1 MPSRTALILS
11 GGRRNF
17 RGDPIFGFLAK
28 IALRGVRAI
37 AGRIGR
43 RAVTPGPVAV
53 AKRAVAAVGRVAG
66 TRTGRIL
73 ATTAGLGATVGAA
86 AIGTTLAGPDGEAL
100 IDPRT
105 GLPFRR
111 RRRINPLN
119 PRAARRAVRRLCQLQ
134 HFTDRLEHSLRSIGR
149 HHHHP
154 VHHRAPPRR
163 RK

>member
-1 MPSRTALILS
+1 MPSRTAMILS

-28 IALRGVRAI
+28 LAIKGAGLIAKRIGGKGAI
-37 AGRIGR
+37 AAARTATGKIATIAGS
-43 RAVTPGPVAV
+43 RA
-53 AKRAVAAVGRVAG
+53 
-66 TRTGRIL
+66 GRIL

-86 AIGTTLAGPDGEAL
+86 ALGTSLAGQNGAEQF

-105 GLPFRR
+105 GLPFKK

-134 HFTDRLEHSLRSIGR
+134 HFTDRLEHSLSSIGR

-154 VHHRAPPRR
+154 VHRVVHR
-163 RK
+163 RKK

>member
-1 MPSRTALILS
+1 MPSRTAMILAK
-11 GGRRNF
+11 GRRNN

-28 IALRGVRAI
+28 LAIRGAGAI
-37 AGRIGR
+37 ARRVGGRAATAGPVLVAR
-43 RAVTPGPVAV
+43 RA
-53 AKRAVAAVGRVAG
+53 AAAAGRVAG
-66 TRTGRIL
+66 TRAGRIL

-86 AIGTTLAGPDGEAL
+86 ALGTSLVGPDGEPL

-134 HFTDRLEHSLRSIGR
+134 HFTDRLEHSLSSIGK
-149 HHHHP
+149 HHHHGP
-154 VHHRAPPRR
+154 HRVVHR
-163 RK
+163 RKK

>member
-1 MPSRTALILS
+1 MPSRTAMILAK
-11 GGRRNF
+11 GRRNN

-28 IALRGVRAI
+28 LAISGVRRL
-37 AGRIGR
+37 AGRTG
-43 RAVTPGPVAV
+43 AGAV
-53 AKRAVAAVGRVAG
+53 AKVGALATRATGAVARVAG

-86 AIGTTLAGPDGEAL
+86 ALGTSLVGPNGEAL

-105 GLPFRR
+105 GLPFRK

-119 PRAARRAVRRLCQLQ
+119 PRAARRAVRRLCNLQ
-134 HFTDRLEHSLRSIGR
+134 HFTDRLEHSLSSIGR

-154 VHHRAPPRR
+154 THHRVVHR
-163 RK
+163 RKK